1 MYVPKQF
8 AVTDRQT
15 QIEFIRL
22 TGWGL
27 LTGFIDGAPFVTHLP
42 FLVSGTAGNE
52 KLVAHMARAN
62 PHWKAF
68 EGGDPQLV
76 VFSGPHAYISP
87 NWYNSSKAVPT
98 WNYVTAHVY
107 GKPVVIEDPATLYA
121 SQQDLVN
128 HHEAQYD
135 NPWQMEYADTEF
147 INGMLKEIVGFEM
160 AIEQVQCKFKISQNR
175 PTEDQI
181 SVVESLR
188 ASKNASAKEIAD
200 LMKAHLLEP
209 TD

>member
-1 MYVPKQF
+1 M
-8 AVTDRQT
+8 
-15 QIEFIRL
+15 
-22 TGWGL
+22 
-27 LTGFIDGAPFVTHLP
+27 
-42 FLVSGTAGNE
+42 
-52 KLVAHMARAN
+52 
-62 PHWKAF
+62 
-68 EGGDPQLV
+68 
-76 VFSGPHAYISP
+76 
-87 NWYNSSKAVPT
+87 PT

-181 SVVESLR
+181 SVVDSLS
-188 ASKNASAKEIAD
+188 ASKNASAKDIAD

>member
-27 LTGFIDGAPFVTHLP
+27 LTGFIDGTPFVTHLP

-52 KLVAHMARAN
+52 KLVSHMARAN

-107 GKPVVIEDPATLYA
+107 GKPVVIEDPATLYV

-181 SVVESLR
+181 SVVDSLS
-188 ASKNASAKEIAD
+188 ASKNASAKDIAD

>member
-27 LTGFIDGAPFVTHLP
+27 LTGFIDGTPFVTHLP

-52 KLVAHMARAN
+52 KLVSHMARAN

-121 SQQDLVN
+121 SQQELVN

-181 SVVESLR
+181 SVIESLR
-188 ASKNASAKEIAD
+188 ASKNTSAKEIAD

-209 TD
+209 DD